1 MAGAIRYCQQPG
13 CKGWST
19 RGGLC
24 PAHKLQQSGRVKIAT
39 REWRTAHDRVRY
51 QCRRAGIDY
60 VPKPPPSP
68 RSGPTTG

>member
-13 CKGWST
+13 CKNWSS

-24 PAHKLQQSGRVKIAT
+24 PAHRLQQSGRVKIAT

-51 QCRRAGIDY
+51 HLKRAGIEY
-60 VPKPPPSP
+60 VPKQAK
-68 RSGPTTG
+68 R

>member
-1 MAGAIRYCQQPG
+1 MSGTIRYCRQPG

-51 QCRRAGIDY
+51 QCQRAGIDY
-60 VPKPPPSP
+60 VPKEPK
-68 RSGPTTG
+68 R